1 MVMSLVNGL
10 VKGPGHGGSFADDT
24 YKVHVAVLTANIGK
38 MLPVMQGNH
47 LSSILWKAMRDRGGT
62 MQLAWRTNE
71 VGSTFFTSRAVPKF
85 FRIMITMLLKDIA
98 KPLSHCSNSRT
109 VITALCHGFVCICP
123 FHMHAWLRLTS
134 CASTSMERC
143 IFIHARL

>member
-62 MQLAWRTNE
+62 MQLAWRTDE
-71 VGSTFFTSRAVPKF
+71 VGSTFFHISCGAHV
-85 FRIMITMLLKDIA
+85 FRIMITVLLNDIT
-98 KPLSHCSNSRT
+98 KPLSYRRNSRT
-109 VITALCHGFVCICP
+109 VITALYHGFVCIRP
-123 FHMHAWLRLTS
+123 FFTYVRL
-134 CASTSMERC
+134 
-143 IFIHARL
+143 